1 MTTTRLGV
9 LAFRVLGVWVIAQ
22 AAIAGVFGSSVQ
34 TGVGAILV
42 IFHPI
47 LAAFLAPSV
56 ED

>member
-9 LAFRVLGVWVIAQ
+9 LAFSVLGVWVIAQ

-42 IFHPI
+42 KFHPI